1 MRTVDLKSNI
11 HKIVDGIQSEQ
22 LLQTIYDFLKAR
34 ETDQKGKLWDTL
46 TEEQKKEVL
55 LAFDESEDENNLID
69 REEVFKRKNENFSNQ
84 AS

>member
-1 MRTVDLKSNI
+1 MGTADLKSNI
-11 HKIVDGIQSEQ
+11 HKIVEGIESQQ
-22 LLQTIYDFLKAR
+22 LLQTLYDFLKAR

-55 LAFDESEDENNLID
+55 LAFDESEDEKNLID